1 MRLWRGIFVG
11 WVVLIILGS
20 SYPWLLGPPQWE
32 RIRWIPFLDVLH
44 SHRLLGD
51 VIVNFILYVPLGY
64 SYARGGSP
72 TGRKLIF
79 EAGLLGALLAGSC
92 EFYQVFSPVRYP
104 TMTDVFTNII
114 GALTGASIAGIMSR
128 ITESSY
134 PPKTLAGNV
143 SAKNI

>member
-1 MRLWRGIFVG
+1 MRLWRGIFLG

-20 SYPWLLGPPQWE
+20 SYPWLLGPPQWA
-32 RIRWIPFLDVLH
+32 RIRWVPFLDVLH
-44 SHRLLGD
+44 SHWLLGD

-79 EAGLLGALLAGSC
+79 EAGLVGALLSGSC
-92 EFYQVFSPVRYP
+92 ELYQVFSPVRVP
-104 TMTDVFTNII
+104 SMTDVFTNII
-114 GALTGASIAGIMSR
+114 GALAGALIAGIMSR
-128 ITESSY
+128 ITEPRY
-134 PPKTLAGNV
+134 PSKTLVGNV